1 MDAAQRW
8 PVQLVRALRARRIDI
23 QDPIIVA
30 KTGWTTDELSS
41 GIDDLAPEGPFALV
55 SLLIGVNDQYRG
67 RDPEEYRRRLRPL
80 LVRAREFAGGFSEH
94 VVVLSIPD
102 WGMTPFA
109 ANDARDAATIS
120 AEIDAYNAVNR
131 DEARSAGARYV
142 DVTSISRLVAREPSL
157 IASDGLHP
165 SGDMYAR
172 WAAAVLPTAF
182 TVLT

>member
-1 MDAAQRW
+1 VDAGQRW

-23 QDPIIVA
+23 QDPVIVA

-41 GIDDLAPEGPFALV
+41 GIDDVAPEGPFALV

-67 RDPEEYRRRLRPL
+67 REPEDYRRKLRPL
-80 LVRAREFAGGFSEH
+80 LVRTREFAGGFSEH

-120 AEIDAYNAVNR
+120 TEIDAYNAVNR

-142 DVTSISRLVAREPSL
+142 DVTSISRLVAREPAL

-165 SGDMYAR
+165 SGDMYTR

-182 TVLT
+182 TELT